1 MPSDTAL
8 WIYFRILIGVV
19 LLGLFAYLV
28 VTSSLESE
36 LITGLLALLVGI
48 LTAGD
53 GLVASRASRAKK

>member
-1 MPSDTAL
+1 MPSDGAL
-8 WIYFRILIGVV
+8 WLYFRILIGVV

-53 GLVASRASRAKK
+53 GLVAYRAASRRK